1 MLKTIVGASRGQVWD
16 TWTTEKGVK
25 SFLAPSCNIDFRAN
39 SDSIDGFRVSGLSV
53 GYMLNVYERCMVVL
67 RQVARMQSMAR
78 PKLFGSLISEVLNRD
93 LCTFCGACV
102 ASCPVYI
109 LQMQD
114 EKPTMKGKCELCQV
128 CYYSCSAA
136 GFPKDE
142 VEQAIFGRARTVD
155 EPIGIY
161 KTIANARSNRHE
173 ILQKSQDGGVVTSIL
188 GCALESGKIDAAVVT
203 DIDKKTPWKSIP
215 SVAVDYADV
224 LSAAGTKYTPSPTLI
239 GLMSATQEYGK
250 QKVAIVGTPCQI
262 RSYRKMQ
269 TSLLGGRKLAS
280 AVSLAVGLFCMESYR
295 YDQLIGD
302 YLQTKG
308 VDVSKVGRF
317 AIKKGKFRVVI
328 EGQEVLTVP
337 IKELDEFV
345 RSSCRVCEDF
355 TAEFADI
362 SVGGVGC
369 PEGWC
374 TVIART
380 SRGEE
385 FLSEAKKGGWVE
397 LKPIDA
403 GKFGMEQVLR
413 NSARKKTGLQQGRSA
428 PSAHAE
434 APSQIQS
441 PTP

>member
-1 MLKTIVGASRGQVWD
+1 MRNA
-16 TWTTEKGVK
+16 
-25 SFLAPSCNIDFRAN
+25 
-39 SDSIDGFRVSGLSV
+39 
-53 GYMLNVYERCMVVL
+53 YERCAVVL
-67 RQVARMQSMAR
+67 REVPRMQTAAR

-102 ASCPVYI
+102 ASCPVCI

-136 GFPKDE
+136 EFPKDE
-142 VEQAIFGRARTVD
+142 VEQAVFGRTRTAD

-161 KTIANARSNRHE
+161 KTIANARSKKQE

-188 GCALESGKIDAAVVT
+188 GYALESGKVDAAVVT
-203 DIDKKTPWKSIP
+203 CVDKQTPWKSIP

-224 LSAAGTKYTPSPTLI
+224 LSAAGTKYTPAPTLI
-239 GLMSATQEYGK
+239 GLMSATGEYGRER
-250 QKVAIVGTPCQI
+250 VAVVGTPCQI
-262 RSYRKMQ
+262 RSYRRMQ
-269 TSLLGGRKLAS
+269 TSLLGARKLAS
-280 AVSLAVGLFCMESYR
+280 AVSLAIGLFCMESYR
-295 YDQLIGD
+295 YDQFIGN
-302 YLQTKG
+302 YLRTKG
-308 VDVSKVGRF
+308 VDVSKVSRF
-317 AIKKGKFRVVI
+317 AIKKGKFRVTI
-328 EGQEVLTVP
+328 EGQEGLTVP

-369 PEGWC
+369 LEGWC

-380 SRGEE
+380 TRGQE
-385 FLSEAKKGGWVE
+385 FLDEAQKNDWIE

-413 NSARKKTGLQQGRSA
+413 NSARKKTSAQQG
-428 PSAHAE
+428 
-434 APSQIQS
+434 QS
-441 PTP
+441 TPGVFAQVSVQVQSSTP

>member
-1 MLKTIVGASRGQVWD
+1 MRNA
-16 TWTTEKGVK
+16 
-25 SFLAPSCNIDFRAN
+25 
-39 SDSIDGFRVSGLSV
+39 
-53 GYMLNVYERCMVVL
+53 YERCVVVL
-67 RQVARMQSMAR
+67 REVPLMQTAAR

-102 ASCPVYI
+102 ASCPVCI
-109 LQMQD
+109 LQVQD

-136 GFPKDE
+136 QFPKHE
-142 VEQAIFGRARTVD
+142 VEQVVFGRTRTSD

-161 KTIANARSNRHE
+161 TTIANARSKKQE

-188 GCALESGKIDAAVVT
+188 GYALESGKVDAAVVT
-203 DIDKKTPWKSIP
+203 GIDKQTPWKSIP

-224 LSAAGTKYTPSPTLI
+224 LNAAGTKYTPAPTLI
-239 GLMSATQEYGK
+239 GLMSATEEYRK
-250 QKVAIVGTPCQI
+250 RRVAIVGTPCQI
-262 RSYRKMQ
+262 RSYRRMQ
-269 TSLLGGRKLAS
+269 TSLLGARKLAS
-280 AVSLAVGLFCMESYR
+280 AVSLAIGLFCMESYH
-295 YDQLIGD
+295 YDQLIEN
-302 YLQTKG
+302 YLRTKG
-308 VDVSKVGRF
+308 VDVSKVSRF
-317 AIKKGKFRVVI
+317 AIKKGKFRATI

-345 RSSCRVCEDF
+345 RSSCKICEDF

-380 SRGEE
+380 TRGQE
-385 FLSEAKKGGWVE
+385 FLDEAQKNDWIE
-397 LKPIDA
+397 LIPIDA

-413 NSARKKTGLQQGRSA
+413 NSARKKTGLQQSQSA
-428 PSAHAE
+428 SSAHAQ
-434 APSQIQS
+434 APVQIQS
-441 PTP
+441 PAP